1 MRIGLVPGGFKPYH
15 AGHDALIR
23 AASAENDR
31 VIVFYS
37 TADRS
42 RKGELP
48 ISGKNAARVMSE
60 IVSATLPIN
69 VTLCEVKAPIGAVFE
84 ALISAEDLH
93 ARSCADDT
101 YTIYAGSDD
110 EKNFANIAKYA
121 PRIVKEGHVRLFS
134 LERGS
139 DTPEI
144 SGTLMRKSLREGN
157 VHLFSEG
164 LPSTLKPKAK
174 EIIKT
179 LGFKEDSVARVPRRR
194 ATESYTGTNTS
205 KTFKNYSRSNLR
217 DVVMVDFLS
226 EVRRQNHR
234 LLLEDTGGYDSW
246 TTSPNLLVKTFV
258 APFVNAAK
266 ATKAMGLD
274 FANIGSV
281 PLRALVAKVRG
292 SDTAFEDAMR
302 GYKSSRAKIQKMW
315 EPIEKY
321 SDEALSGD
329 AQILAFCFDP
339 VGYSRIALTKT
350 FLEVIGGKSGDASSG
365 LIGTLAASGFLPD
378 KWSEKWKDFKDDKDE
393 DLDDEEDLKRRKSEY
408 EKSRA
413 KLKKDLGLLIAVV
426 GGSSLADLDGRD
438 KIKEKLE
445 DILSKIEKGK
455 TKDIGRRALGDTY
468 ERTSIISVL
477 NSAIRQSES
486 LGRNEKIRLRNALE
500 RITYNLSNVGEKS
513 DSSRESDSNYGYK
526 PLDLNRSEVVDAS
539 FRAAYRSLYS
549 AFKSYA
555 KSALFFAALEKSRN
569 LQDLQRELRSAG
581 VDCEAELSAFS
592 KEIDEAVQKSG
603 ADKEK
608 AYQTGVA
615 KVKAEVAKGVAAQQ
629 EKMIAF
635 IQKVQEDAL
644 GKSDP
649 ERAGKIIASSK
660 EAQDLTKVLQ
670 FTEQSM
676 NKLHAAIR
684 SGGNPEGA
692 AASIKKALAAMQK
705 KAEG

>member
-1 MRIGLVPGGFKPYH
+1 MRVGLVPGSFKPYH
-15 AGHDALIR
+15 AGHDALVRR
-23 AASAENDR
+23 AASENDT
-31 VIVFYS
+31 VLVAYS
-37 TADRS
+37 TADRA

-48 ISGKNAARVMSE
+48 ISGAAAAE
-60 IVSATLPIN
+60 IMTKFVAPTLPSN
-69 VTLCEVKAPIGAVFE
+69 VNLMPTGVPVRFVYEYI
-84 ALISAEDLH
+84 ISEENKLVSQG
-93 ARSCADDT
+93 SCDQITVYADDAD
-101 YTIYAGSDD
+101 IGNF
-110 EKNFANIAKYA
+110 KNLNKYA
-121 PRIVKEGHVRLFS
+121 PGMIAQGYVRFATMT
-134 LERGS
+134 RGADS
-139 DTPEI
+139 PDV
-144 SGTLMRKSLREGN
+144 SGTLMRAHLRAGDMSG
-157 VHLFSEG
+157 FSSG
-164 LPSTLKPKAK
+164 LPPALRIHAD
-174 EIIKT
+174 EISKL
-179 LGFKEDSVARVPRRR
+179 LGFSPTLVMSESFLRGTKSHSPRRTKLARV
-194 ATESYTGTNTS
+194 
-205 KTFKNYSRSNLR
+205 SRSNLR
-217 DVVMVDFLS
+217 DVVMVDFLT
-226 EVRRQNHR
+226 EVRRQNHQ
-234 LLLEDTGGYDSW
+234 LLLEDTGSYDSW

-281 PLRALVAKVRG
+281 PLRALAAKVRG

-302 GYKSSRAKIQKMW
+302 GYKSSRAKIKKMW

-339 VGYSRIALTKT
+339 VGYSRIALAKT
-350 FLEVIGGKSGDASSG
+350 FIEVVGGKSGDASSG

-378 KWSEKWKDFKDDKDE
+378 KWSEKWKDFKGDKDE

-413 KLKKDLGLLIAVV
+413 KLKKDLQLLIAVV

-445 DILSKIEKGK
+445 DILSKIKKGK

-486 LGRNEKIRLRNALE
+486 LGRNEKIRIRNALE

-539 FRAAYRSLYS
+539 FRAAYRSLYG